1 MIKSLWTDEE
11 GLTTVEY
18 ALLLALL
25 VVAAIGVWS
34 AFGAKVQSAIGVWS
48 AFGAKVQ
55 SSISSST
62 SAFDTATGTS

>member
-1 MIKSLWTDEE
+1 MYKLMKALWKDEE

-18 ALLLALL
+18 ALLLALI

-34 AFGAKVQSAIGVWS
+34 AFGTKVQ
-48 AFGAKVQ
+48 GAVT
-55 SSISSST
+55 SSS